1 MHGTKRLLN
10 VDFKKRSVDMTLK
23 GDFPRMLIFSAIWA
37 KIDDLK
43 KRYFPRILNIY
54 AGLYFNI
61 RLSLVFYLFQLFN
74 LHWRCKALSTNADNF
89 MKLHL
94 ELVYWFKYKISLKS
108 DVFVSKTYVGGTRP
122 FWPTRKKIICV
133 FKYTPDGS
141 ILRNVLIKNIH
152 KTTLTLTFL
161 C

>member
-43 KRYFPRILNIY
+43 KRILNIY
-54 AGLYFNI
+54 SGLYFNT

-74 LHWRCKALSTNADNF
+74 LH
-89 MKLHL
+89 
-94 ELVYWFKYKISLKS
+94 
-108 DVFVSKTYVGGTRP
+108 
-122 FWPTRKKIICV
+122 
-133 FKYTPDGS
+133 
-141 ILRNVLIKNIH
+141 
-152 KTTLTLTFL
+152 
-161 C
+161 

>member
-61 RLSLVFYLFQLFN
+61 RLSLVFYLFELFN
-74 LHWRCKALSTNADNF
+74 LH
-89 MKLHL
+89 
-94 ELVYWFKYKISLKS
+94 
-108 DVFVSKTYVGGTRP
+108 
-122 FWPTRKKIICV
+122 
-133 FKYTPDGS
+133 
-141 ILRNVLIKNIH
+141 
-152 KTTLTLTFL
+152 
-161 C
+161 